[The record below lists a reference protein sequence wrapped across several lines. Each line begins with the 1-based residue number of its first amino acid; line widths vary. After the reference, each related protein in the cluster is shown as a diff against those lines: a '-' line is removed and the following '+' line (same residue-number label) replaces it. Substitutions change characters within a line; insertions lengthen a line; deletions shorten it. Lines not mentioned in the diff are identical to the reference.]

1 MTQAEL
7 IEKRRIWKAVLA
19 LLKKEN
25 PDEGAGICYYLGETI
40 GHGNVPKCTRKAD
53 RKAWPEF
60 FKYQPKTMYR
70 DTKRGRN
77 DATLYW
83 WAIYTR
89 KGLARRINVAT
100 AIINDLKIQIN
111 ESNL

>member
-7 IEKRRIWKAVLA
+7 IEKRRIWKEVLV

-25 PDEGAGICYYLGETI
+25 PDEGVGLCYYLGEVI
-40 GHGNVPKCTRKAD
+40 GHGRIPKCTSKVD
-53 RKAWPEF
+53 RRAWPEF

-70 DTKRGRN
+70 DTRRGRN

-83 WAIYTR
+83 WAITR

-111 ESNL
+111 DARL